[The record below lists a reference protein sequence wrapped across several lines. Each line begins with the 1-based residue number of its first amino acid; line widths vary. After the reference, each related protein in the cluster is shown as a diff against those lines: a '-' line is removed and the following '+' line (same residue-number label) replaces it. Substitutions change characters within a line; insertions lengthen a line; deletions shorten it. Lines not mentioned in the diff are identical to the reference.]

1 MSGPRVM
8 SVGLAC
14 VDIVSVCKN
23 YPEEDSDQRVLDFY
37 WQKGGNAANTSS
49 VLSLLGAR
57 SEYMGNFAN
66 DNEMRFLKED
76 FESFGVST
84 AHCRTY
90 DTGYI
95 TPTSIIIMNSQNGSR
110 TILHASKNLPEVT
123 LEDFKAV
130 DLKNYKWIHFEGR
143 PCFNTPTYE
152 IVRMLAHIDEY
163 NQSLSESEQV
173 QTSVELE
180 KPARPELDQLLD
192 KANYVFVSKEYSQ
205 NKGLNSKEEAVNA
218 FVKRCRKGASVICAW
233 GEDGAA
239 AIDCEGQLVT
249 SLCFPPEKLC
259 DTLAAGDTFNAATIF
274 ALTKGT
280 KLCDAI
286 TFGCKVAGAKCG
298 MQGIRGLKNI
308 NLT

>member
-8 SVGLAC
+8 CVGLAC
-14 VDIVSVCKN
+14 VDIINVCKN

-37 WQKGGNAANTSS
+37 WQRGGNASNTSS
-49 VLSLLGAR
+49 VLSLLGAQ
-57 SEYMGNFAN
+57 SEYMGSFAN

-76 FESFGVST
+76 FDSFGVST
-84 AHCRTY
+84 SHCRTY
-90 DTGYI
+90 STGYI
-95 TPTSIIIMNSQNGSR
+95 TPTSVIIVNSQNGSR
-110 TILHASKNLPEVT
+110 TILHASKNLPEIT

-143 PCFNTPTYE
+143 PSFNTPAYE

-163 NQSLSESEQV
+163 NRSVSESEQV

-192 KANYVFVSKEYSQ
+192 KAKYVFVSKDYSQ
-205 NKGLNSKEEAVNA
+205 NQGLRSKEEAVKG
-218 FVKRCRKGASVICAW
+218 FIKRCRKGASVICAW

-239 AIDCEGQLVT
+239 ATDAEGQLIT
-249 SLCFPPEKLC
+249 SPCFPPERLC
-259 DTLAAGDTFNAATIF
+259 DTLAAGDTFNAATI
-274 ALTKGT
+274 LTLAEGRNLT
-280 KLCDAI
+280 EAI

-298 MQGIRGLKNI
+298 MQGIRGLKDI
-308 NLT
+308 KFT